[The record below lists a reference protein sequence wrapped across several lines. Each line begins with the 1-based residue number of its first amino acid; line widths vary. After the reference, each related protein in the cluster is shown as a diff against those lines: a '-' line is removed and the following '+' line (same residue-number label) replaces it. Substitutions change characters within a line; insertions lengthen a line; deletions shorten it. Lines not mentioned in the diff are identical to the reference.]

1 MDVQTIY
8 SKNQSNMCINIMV
21 IYASVAKADR
31 KSKLNPYSTKVGRFL
46 GWHRAFIFSYSVLR
60 KHIPQVLPEIHWLTM
75 LASLTG
81 TILFVFIFI
90 SCVCAEYM
98 CMSGLTS
105 MCLWAE
111 GRDHCKVF
119 LTLSTLVFQIGSLGE
134 LADQRAP
141 GRLPKQ
147 WVLRTLLPLTIPV
160 LSLQKWP
167 LYSAFTWELEIW
179 PQGLM
184 ISQQAPLLLSHL
196 SSSSVTSLTRCHV

>member
-1 MDVQTIY
+1 
-8 SKNQSNMCINIMV
+8 MV

-46 GWHRAFIFSYSVLR
+46 GWHRAFYFLIFSFKKAYPPGTARDPLANY
-60 KHIPQVLPEIHWLTM
+60 
-75 LASLTG
+75 ASLSHWCNL
-81 TILFVFIFI
+81 IFFIFI

-98 CMSGLTS
+98 CMSGLAS
-105 MCLWAE
+105 ICLWAE

-119 LTLSTLVFQIGSLGE
+119 LTLSTLVFQIGSLSE

-184 ISQQAPLLLSHL
+184 LSQQAPLLLSHL
-196 SSSSVTSLTRCHV
+196 SSSNVTLLTRCHV